1 MKRLLLIIFVVLMVF
16 AAIPLKSIAIQYAIL
31 GSEDEALTKILYQYY
46 YSEKENKIKVEFV
59 TSVKSEDQI
68 SCAEMVNAKMG
79 DTFTGPSR
87 TTYKLQEQNILCEK
101 QIQYLAN
108 QDIVVIG
115 EWVSV
120 PELKFNFSG
129 FPVYYGLCI
138 DGVMICE
145 IFIPESEGGGPG
157 GCVSVVEVSCDK

>member
-16 AAIPLKSIAIQYAIL
+16 VAIPLKSIAIQYAIL
-31 GSEDEALTKILYQYY
+31 SSEDEALILYQYY

-87 TTYKLQEQNILCEK
+87 TIYKLQEQNILCEE

-108 QDIVVIG
+108 QGIVVVG

-120 PELKFNFSG
+120 PELKFSLSG
-129 FPVYYGLCI
+129 LPVYYGLCI

-145 IFIPESEGGGPG
+145 TFIPESEGEGPG
-157 GCVSVVEVSCDK
+157 GCVSIVEVSCDK